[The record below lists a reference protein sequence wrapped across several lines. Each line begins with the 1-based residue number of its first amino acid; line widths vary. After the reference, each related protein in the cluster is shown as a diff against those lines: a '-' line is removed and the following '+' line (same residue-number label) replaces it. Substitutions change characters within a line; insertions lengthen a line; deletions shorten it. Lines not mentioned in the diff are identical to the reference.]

1 MATIFLIVR
10 TQLSRDQ
17 SNYCSQQ
24 ICGLILSIKNKHTCV
39 YGLILGVRPEGEIT
53 SLPFLLPMGVELF
66 LAASSAP
73 SAVLTAFSLD
83 SSFLESVFPAWAFST
98 FVLASESLF
107 LIFSQ

>member
-1 MATIFLIVR
+1 MVLFW
-10 TQLSRDQ
+10 
-17 SNYCSQQ
+17 
-24 ICGLILSIKNKHTCV
+24 
-39 YGLILGVRPEGEIT
+39 GVRPEGEIT